1 MHYFHVI
8 LQPDKYK
15 MANFPNVD
23 QKFDTILSSKKIP
36 PEQWNNFKKWVR
48 FYLHFCEKYLHNP
61 ADIKSLPK
69 FIEKLASKNQ
79 TLDQR
84 TQAQKAVEYYSVLFT
99 PEVSEKRVISGPS
112 PISNP
117 DSEALAKGGG
127 PGLLNATENRLE
139 QEGSVSISTNHLSLP
154 RLFAPLPSP
163 SVMAIQSIPYE
174 AGHLPTKPLVV
185 DTREQANA
193 AWRGVETT
201 LTNEIMLRHYSPK
214 TLKSYALWMR
224 KLRGFTFNKNPLFLT
239 SEDVKRF
246 LTDLAVNKHVSAA
259 AQNLAFNALLFLFR
273 HVLKKELGD
282 LADTPRAKKSKYM
295 PTVLSKKEVEAL
307 FAELN
312 EPYKLMA
319 QIMYGCG
326 LRLSEAVT
334 LRVHH
339 FNFDDGMLTI
349 QFGKGGKSRTVP
361 LPDKIRPEISTQFEN
376 VKQLHRQ
383 DLEKNYGG
391 VFLPGAFEKKAKS
404 AARELAWQWFFPAQ
418 SLTFVESS
426 HEMRRYHVHETDIQR
441 AIKSAAFRAQIPK
454 RVTPH
459 TLRHSFATHLLQANY
474 DIRQIQQMLG
484 HSDIRTTM
492 IYTHVIKTDLKPLK
506 SPLDF

>member
-383 DLEKNYGG
+383 DLEKNYGY
-391 VFLPGAFEKKAKS
+391 
-404 AARELAWQWFFPAQ
+404 R
-418 SLTFVESS
+418 
-426 HEMRRYHVHETDIQR
+426 
-441 AIKSAAFRAQIPK
+441 
-454 RVTPH
+454 
-459 TLRHSFATHLLQANY
+459 
-474 DIRQIQQMLG
+474 
-484 HSDIRTTM
+484 
-492 IYTHVIKTDLKPLK
+492 
-506 SPLDF
+506 